1 MLIRCAEQVKSG
13 GHLTLKKEWT
23 PISRISK
30 NLQHAVIVSEDQNFL
45 KHNGFDFDAIEKAVK
60 YNENHERKRGASTIS
75 QQTAKNVFLW
85 PGRSWPRKGLEAY
98 FTFLIEICWSKERIL
113 EVYLNVIETG
123 NGIYGAEAA
132 SQLYF
137 SKSVEE
143 LTKAESALI
152 AASLPNPRKYSVSNP
167 GPYMRSRAAWIA
179 GHI

>member
-13 GHLTLKKEWT
+13 ERLTLKKEWT

-85 PGRSWPRKGLEAY
+85 PGRNCLRKGLEAY

-137 SKSVEE
+137 HKSAEE
-143 LTKAESALI
+143 LSKGESALI

-167 GPYMRSRAAWIA
+167 GPYMRSRAALIA
-179 GHI
+179 GRI